1 MSMAIQDADPCPAC
15 GKDLVR
21 LKMLVD
27 GNNLVMTS
35 CANCDIRQWSR
46 AGRQIDLGE
55 ALVEVGEHAGRRR

>member
-1 MSMAIQDADPCPAC
+1 MAVQDADRCPAC
-15 GKDLVR
+15 KKDLVR
-21 LKMLVD
+21 VKMLVD

-46 AGRQIDLGE
+46 AGEQIDLSE

>member
-1 MSMAIQDADPCPAC
+1 M
-15 GKDLVR
+15 
-21 LKMLVD
+21 KMLVD

-46 AGRQIDLGE
+46 AGEQIDLSE